1 MKKASFSFVCIALLL
16 GRAIASAG
24 TSEPISLTPESW
36 QGAPSVR
43 LSEQDGHLRIKSL
56 DSSIWFGPRG
66 RISHGKGDVVS
77 VDYRLRGGNLVV
89 QANWFDGSGK
99 FLETADLGQ
108 TNSDKRTA
116 MFRVEGSDSLP
127 KQGLFYELKFWV
139 EADMPSLELR
149 SLSIDRGVGAIPLFS
164 AQDFEGSD
172 SIEVSTTSS
181 GLLAFR
187 NVGTVSPGSIVTS
200 KTLKRSGLDTVRIKV
215 ASVSPSTAFSIQAIY
230 WSGSGTYLGYG
241 DLLKD
246 VTNVTETT
254 VDFESLEMPEG
265 TQKIGFKFWLSGQ
278 AATAEVEMSQE

>member
-66 RISHGKGDVVS
+66 RISHGKDDVVS

-139 EADMPSLELR
+139 
-149 SLSIDRGVGAIPLFS
+149 GAIPLFS

-172 SIEVSTTSS
+172 SIEVSTASS

-187 NVGTVSPGSIVTS
+187 NVSTVSPGSIVTS

-278 AATAEVEMSQE
+278 AATAEVEMSRE